1 MHRTLQADQLHGP
14 DQVSA
19 ANSWSTTGTRCTARK
34 GTLSSQN
41 PPPRTTPWS
50 SRASGANAR
59 DHQNHHWGERDYPRI
74 TWEAPRK
81 MKAIIKF
88 ITKGQHPPTKNNAD
102 KILHP
107 KGTLGKTGKCGLLMW
122 WVMKSSNVSRYSKL
136 WEYGALCMNSI
147 E

>member
-59 DHQNHHWGERDYPRI
+59 DHQKTSPLWPVRKPEGVVQTQHRAARDGQVPKEGSPMFCI
-74 TWEAPRK
+74 LLIVTAA
-81 MKAIIKF
+81 AI
-88 ITKGQHPPTKNNAD
+88 
-102 KILHP
+102 
-107 KGTLGKTGKCGLLMW
+107 
-122 WVMKSSNVSRYSKL
+122 
-136 WEYGALCMNSI
+136 
-147 E
+147 